1 MLNRRVCRPSLKI
14 RRRSWIK
21 NELSHPTLW
30 HGRNSDKAARLRTLA
45 RRVELY
51 RIAWRGDVET
61 PIRMNEA
68 RAIAARAMLG
78 LPPAVAATPAA
89 DVTEEIATLS
99 I

>member
-1 MLNRRVCRPSLKI
+1 M
-14 RRRSWIK
+14 
-21 NELSHPTLW
+21 
-30 HGRNSDKAARLRTLA
+30 
-45 RRVELY
+45 ELY